1 MQNFGRNNKDTM
13 VDTEEMQALI
23 VKKKK
28 SDILIKFQFCWY
40 KHMYLSQL

>member
-13 VDTEEMQALI
+13 VDTEEMQTLI
-23 VKKKK
+23 VKKK